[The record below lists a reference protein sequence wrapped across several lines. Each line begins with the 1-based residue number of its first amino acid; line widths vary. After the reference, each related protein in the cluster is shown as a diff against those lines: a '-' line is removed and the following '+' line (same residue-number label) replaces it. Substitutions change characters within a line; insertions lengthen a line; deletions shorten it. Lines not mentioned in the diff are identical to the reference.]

1 MMPVK
6 RVLRPQGNSTK
17 ISLWIP
23 KSKGGTEVIRRLQSL
38 AAQKGR
44 SVNYLVVEAIV
55 QYLREEEK
63 SVKAN
68 AHPEIPAAEIERLEG
83 VVLFK
88 HPRLR
93 KGIEEARADIAAG
106 RVRKVDELIVQAQRE
121 LNS

>member
-1 MMPVK
+1 MGVK
-6 RVLRPQGNSTK
+6 KALQTHAK
-17 ISLWIP
+17 QTTISLWIP
-23 KSKGGTEVIRRLQSL
+23 KSKGGIEVLRRLQAL

-68 AHPEIPAAEIERLEG
+68 VHPEIPAAEIERLEG

-93 KGIEEARADIAAG
+93 EEIEEARADIAAG
-106 RVRKVDELIVQAQRE
+106 RIRDVDELIAQAQRE